1 VKQANLVVY
10 VQQLKLMLCN
20 HHKSPGQSIQE
31 QERKNNLGQ
40 KERPP
45 PSTSSS
51 DRFQT
56 RGIDWLHICTILQPA
71 LYSSCDSL
79 VNSDGSLTSEGNR
92 ALACIRNGAL
102 LAAGAGLSSIQLDL
116 IIGGLQNLENQT
128 GCSGIVNW
136 NIIDKI
142 VSVSRI
148 LDLIP

>member
-1 VKQANLVVY
+1 
-10 VQQLKLMLCN
+10 MLCN

-56 RGIDWLHICTILQPA
+56 RGIDWLHSCTTLQWA

-79 VNSDGSLTSEGNR
+79 INSDGTLTYEGNR
-92 ALACIRNGAL
+92 ALTCIRNGAL
-102 LAAGAGLSSIQLDL
+102 LAAGDGLSSIQLDL
-116 IIGGLQNLENQT
+116 IIGGLQNLEGPT
-128 GCSGIVNW
+128 RCAGVVN
-136 NIIDKI
+136 
-142 VSVSRI
+142 
-148 LDLIP
+148 